1 MVSCE
6 NFCTVEKC
14 QELEQQINNLEL
26 EILLLKAQIAD
37 LAKILNQH
45 MGQSIPDAHDYDPES
60 IETFVTVDV
69 FSQDANNFVI
79 KVSVNGDSDEDSFTL
94 DTSTDK
100 EENFQV
106 KSNLKGS
113 AIVTGNTLQISI
125 ADGQSQDVFTVDL
138 PFAKP
143 EDIPKLE
150 IPPPLV
156 NLDLAIEGNT
166 LNVAIDVGNPEGDFS
181 SDWATVQLPS
191 PSVNLDL
198 GIEGNTLNAA
208 IDVGNPNGNFST
220 DWATVQL
227 PSPSV
232 NLDLGIEG
240 NTLNAAID
248 VGNSSDWATV
258 NLPVFEPNVLVDVFE
273 QGDKTAIIKVT
284 VNDDSDEDI
293 LLLPTFDPNDMNC
306 DDLEQLIIDS
316 FNNLD
321 NQLGNLDNQINLLE
335 DSIKDDIK
343 DISDKVEVIDNCVC
357 TDISGL
363 TVNEFECL
371 PPSES
376 NPNYTSQND
385 TFNYSGIGL
394 NGLHQLVK
402 TINNN
407 LLSIYQAEC
416 DQLNQKGQDVVAIVA
431 SPKVVT
437 NLEGNVLI
445 LHFVTLDNYPKRKAN
460 SHYRAIQIPAA
471 KITYNW
477 DTDFKD
483 LRWQQGNQYGE
494 LTLTEYKSKVS
505 GWFENIDRANSF
517 FDAVL
522 GLTNATESNRN
533 FPNHSNP
540 RTDIIVQE
548 TRPYRAFISTVNND
562 GNGTVLN
569 KYFPPQ
575 DGT

>member
-208 IDVGNPNGNFST
+208 IDVGN
-220 DWATVQL
+220 
-227 PSPSV
+227 
-232 NLDLGIEG
+232 
-240 NTLNAAID
+240 
-248 VGNSSDWATV
+248 SSDWATV

-407 LLSIYQAEC
+407 LLSIYPAEC
-416 DQLNQKGQDVVAIVA
+416 DQLNQKGQD
-431 SPKVVT
+431 
-437 NLEGNVLI
+437 
-445 LHFVTLDNYPKRKAN
+445 
-460 SHYRAIQIPAA
+460 
-471 KITYNW
+471 
-477 DTDFKD
+477 
-483 LRWQQGNQYGE
+483 
-494 LTLTEYKSKVS
+494 
-505 GWFENIDRANSF
+505 
-517 FDAVL
+517 
-522 GLTNATESNRN
+522 
-533 FPNHSNP
+533 
-540 RTDIIVQE
+540 
-548 TRPYRAFISTVNND
+548 
-562 GNGTVLN
+562 
-569 KYFPPQ
+569 
-575 DGT
+575 